1 MRRLHSRVARL
12 LVLLVVAAADTAV
25 AGNSA
30 SEAFDGPPL
39 TLRAA
44 LEQALA
50 RNPGLREFAFR
61 LRAQGERVQQA
72 GLRPPLELR
81 AELENVAGTG
91 AARGADSA
99 EATFAISRVIEL
111 GSQRARRVDAAEAA
125 VGVTEIQ
132 QQAAQL
138 DVVAEVTRRFIRVAS
153 DQAELELARHTT
165 ELARTSVD
173 AARARVAAAKAPEVE
188 LRRARVEVSEAQI
201 AEQHAEHQLLASR
214 LKLAVMWGATERSYG
229 PVTAEL
235 FALPEPDDIATLQSR
250 LDGNPDL
257 LRFASE
263 ARLRDAEI
271 RLAETRAR
279 GDITVSAGV
288 RRLEATNDQA
298 LVLGF
303 AIPLG
308 SRARAQP
315 FVSEARALRELTDA
329 ERETQRVNVYA
340 QLFELHQELRHAV
353 TEATALR
360 ETVAP
365 EMEGVLEATRYAFER
380 GRYGYIEWSDAQ
392 RERVRVQ
399 HKLIEAAARAHL
411 LRAEIERLTGAPLT
425 DTNSR
430 KNP

>member
-1 MRRLHSRVARL
+1 MCRLHSRVTRL
-12 LVLLVVAAADTAV
+12 VFLLAVAAANAAV

-30 SEAFDGPPL
+30 PAPFKGPPL

-44 LEQALA
+44 VEQALEH
-50 RNPGLREFAFR
+50 NPGLREFAFR
-61 LRAQGERVQQA
+61 LRAHDERVQQA
-72 GLRPPLELR
+72 ALRPPVELR
-81 AELENVAGTG
+81 AEIENVAGTG
-91 AARGADSA
+91 VARVTDSA

-111 GSQRARRVDAAEAA
+111 GSQRARRIDAAAA
-125 VGVTEIQ
+125 AMTVTEIQ
-132 QQAAQL
+132 RQAAQL

-153 DQAELELARHTT
+153 DQAQLELASRTA
-165 ELARTSVD
+165 ELARASVD
-173 AARARVAAAKAPEVE
+173 AARARVDAAKAPEVE

-201 AEQHAEHQLLASR
+201 ASEHAEHQLLASR
-214 LKLAVMWGATERSYG
+214 LKLAAMWGATELSFG
-229 PVTAEL
+229 AVTADL
-235 FALPEPDDIATLQSR
+235 FALPESGDIATLQSR
-250 LDGNPDL
+250 LDGNPDV

-279 GDITVSAGV
+279 GDVTLSAGV

-298 LVLGF
+298 FVLGF
-303 AIPLG
+303 AMPIG

-340 QLFELHQELRHAV
+340 QLFELHQELRHAI

-365 EMEGVLEATRYAFER
+365 EMESVLEATRYAFER
-380 GRYGYIEWSDAQ
+380 GRYSYLEWIDAQ

-399 HKLIEAAARAHL
+399 RELIEAAARAHL

-425 DTNSR
+425 DTSSR
-430 KNP
+430 ETP